1 MNLYGNSKERFVDS
15 KPFLISPNSEIIYSY
30 ADIDHLS
37 SLVATHLAERGLVSG
52 DRVFVQVEKSVN
64 VVVLYLACLR
74 SGIVYIP
81 LNTQYLKDELEF
93 FSADANPKIIITDYQ
108 RKKIF
113 EIFTKTPNIL
123 ILDEIIANSEKI
135 KTPEVNYQPEKSSG
149 DAAAAMLYTSGTTG
163 KPKGAL
169 ISHKNLIANAQALT
183 SAWNW
188 SKHDTL
194 LHALP
199 IFHVHGLFVGL
210 NLPLVNGSSIIYLDK
225 FSSKEVVK
233 SLPKSTVFMGVPTYY
248 VRMLSETTLTKD
260 SCKKMRVFIS
270 GSAPLLEKTFVDFK
284 KKTGH
289 EIVERYGMTE
299 TGMNT
304 SNPLKGM
311 RKLGSVGIPLEG
323 VQVRARNESGYIST
337 ESEAGEIEVKG
348 QNVFSGYW
356 NREQYRSRDFTEDGF
371 FRTGDLGYLDRDG
384 YLFLIGRKKD
394 LIISG
399 GLNVFPK
406 EIELVIDSFAE
417 VKESA
422 VIGLPHPD
430 FGEQVVAVIVIE
442 ETARIDKPT
451 LINKMRNKIA
461 SFKIPKEVFFLDEL
475 PRNAMGKVQKNI
487 LRKTLS

>member
-1 MNLYGNSKERFVDS
+1 MNFYENSKERFVDS
-15 KPFLISPNSEIIYSY
+15 KPFLLSPNSEVIYSY
-30 ADIDHLS
+30 ADMDHLS

-52 DRVFVQVEKSVN
+52 DRIFVQVEKSVN
-64 VVVLYLACLR
+64 VILLYLACLR
-74 SGIVYIP
+74 SGIVYVP

-93 FSADANPKIIITDYQ
+93 FVADANPKIIITDNE
-108 RKKIF
+108 RRRIF
-113 EIFTKTPNIL
+113 EIFTKTSNIL
-123 ILDEIIANSEKI
+123 ILDELMAHSENI
-135 KTPEVNYQPEKSSG
+135 KNPEVDYQLAKSSS
-149 DAAAAMLYTSGTTG
+149 DVEAAMLYTSGTTG

-183 SAWNW
+183 SAWDW
-188 SKHDTL
+188 SQDDVL

-199 IFHVHGLFVGL
+199 VFHVHGLFVGL
-210 NLPLVNGSSIIYLDK
+210 NLPLMNGSSIIYLDK

-233 SLPKSTVFMGVPTYY
+233 ILPKSTVFMGVPTYY
-248 VRMLSETTLTKD
+248 VRMLAESGLTKD
-260 SCKKMRVFIS
+260 SCRKIRVFIS
-270 GSAPLLEKTFVDFK
+270 GSAPLLEQTSLEFK

-304 SNPLKGM
+304 SNPLQGL
-311 RKLGSVGIPLEG
+311 RKPGSVGIPLKG
-323 VQVRARNESGYIST
+323 VQIRTRNDSGCISG
-337 ESEAGEIEVKG
+337 EGEAGEIEVKG
-348 QNVFSGYW
+348 QNVFAGYW
-356 NREQYRSRDFTEDGF
+356 KREEYRSRDFTEDGF
-371 FRTGDLGYLDRDG
+371 FKTGDLGRIDREG

-406 EIELVIDSFAE
+406 EVELVIDSFPE

-422 VIGLPHPD
+422 VIGSPHPD
-430 FGEQVVAVIVIE
+430 FGEQVVAVIVLE
-442 ETARIDKPT
+442 ETARLDKPT
-451 LINKMRNKIA
+451 LINRMKNKIA

-487 LRKTLS
+487 LRERFS